1 MNTTQDTEFDY
12 QKYIKESAP
21 SPSEINRGTKARE
34 KRREAAKAWISQNS
48 DQDSAAH
55 SVSSKLSPSKEGA
68 NAMSQERRDNHLH
81 LPSLSITG
89 FRGIN
94 ELSIERL
101 GRVTLLAG
109 KNSVGK
115 TTVLDA
121 VRVYAA
127 RGHYTVLSE
136 LLESRQEYAIATTE
150 NHTVNRKFV
159 PDFAALF
166 HGRDVSRCARIS
178 IGPKSDIGQ
187 LRIEETPLDD
197 EQASSIEQILP
208 FSVQRGYT
216 QAFKVVFQDT
226 EQILPWVLPIQGSDA
241 ARTVERYGGSVYLYS
256 YNFLFEAEWP
266 SQIGCQPL
274 GPGLLSDK
282 EIVRFWN
289 AIALT
294 DDEDRAMQTMRL
306 ILGSDLERVAVIR
319 TDVSDVSSKKPEVE
333 YIQRVVVKLRGQAR
347 PVPLQSLGDGALH
360 LAGTALALANSRDGF
375 LLIDEVENGIHHSVQ
390 PDFWRMV
397 FKTAHANNVQVIATT
412 HSFDCVRGFAQA
424 TAECEEVEGA
434 LVRLERKD
442 EEMWAVEYSER
453 NLKAAAKQH
462 IEVR

>member
-1 MNTTQDTEFDY
+1 
-12 QKYIKESAP
+12 
-21 SPSEINRGTKARE
+21 
-34 KRREAAKAWISQNS
+34 
-48 DQDSAAH
+48 
-55 SVSSKLSPSKEGA
+55 
-68 NAMSQERRDNHLH
+68 MSQKRLDDRLH
-81 LPSLSITG
+81 LPSLSIEG
-89 FRGIN
+89 FRGIK

-121 VRVYAA
+121 VQVYAS
-127 RGHYTVLSE
+127 RGHERVLSE
-136 LLESRQEYAIATTE
+136 LLESRQEYAIADIE
-150 NHTVNRKFV
+150 EYHSMRRKFV

-178 IGPKSDIGQ
+178 VGPKSDTAQ
-187 LRIEETPLDD
+187 FRIEATSLRD
-197 EQASSIEQILP
+197 EQISNIGDLLSS
-208 FSVQRGYT
+208 SVTRGYT

-241 ARTVERYGGSVYLYS
+241 ARTVERYGGSAYLYS
-256 YNFLFEAEWP
+256 YSLLVGAEWP
-266 SQIGCQPL
+266 SPIGCQPL

-294 DDEDRAMQTMRL
+294 DDEDRAMQALRL
-306 ILGSDLERVAVIR
+306 ILGNDLERVAVIR
-319 TDVSDVSSKKPEVE
+319 DDVSDVSDEKSDVG
-333 YIQRVVVKLRGQAR
+333 YVQRVVAKLQGQAR

-375 LLIDEVENGIHHSVQ
+375 LLIDEAENGIHHSLQ
-390 PDFWRMV
+390 PDFWHMV

-424 TAECEEVEGA
+424 AVECEEAEGV
-434 LVRLERKD
+434 LMRIERKD
-442 EEMWAVEYSER
+442 GEMWAVEYSESDLR
-453 NLKAAAKQH
+453 IAAEQR

>member
-1 MNTTQDTEFDY
+1 
-12 QKYIKESAP
+12 
-21 SPSEINRGTKARE
+21 
-34 KRREAAKAWISQNS
+34 
-48 DQDSAAH
+48 
-55 SVSSKLSPSKEGA
+55 
-68 NAMSQERRDNHLH
+68 MSQERLNDRLH
-81 LPSLSITG
+81 LPSLSIEG
-89 FRGIN
+89 FRGIK

-101 GRVTLLAG
+101 GRVTLLAA

-121 VRVYAA
+121 VQVYAA
-127 RGHYTVLSE
+127 RGHERVLSE
-136 LLESRQEYAIATTE
+136 LLESRQEYAIADIE
-150 NHTVNRKFV
+150 EYHSMRRKFV

-178 IGPKSDIGQ
+178 VGPKSDTAQ
-187 LRIEETPLDD
+187 FRIEATSLRD
-197 EQASSIEQILP
+197 EQISNIGDLLSS
-208 FSVQRGYT
+208 SVTRGYT

-241 ARTVERYGGSVYLYS
+241 ARTVERYGGSAYLYS
-256 YNFLFEAEWP
+256 YSLLVGAEWP
-266 SQIGCQPL
+266 SPIGCQPL

-294 DDEDRAMQTMRL
+294 DDEDRAMQALRL
-306 ILGSDLERVAVIR
+306 ILGNDLERVAVIR
-319 TDVSDVSSKKPEVE
+319 DDVSDVSDEKSDVG
-333 YIQRVVVKLRGQAR
+333 YVQRVVAKLRGQAR

-375 LLIDEVENGIHHSVQ
+375 LLIDEAENGIHHSVQ

-397 FKTAHANNVQVIATT
+397 FGSAHANNVQVIATT

-424 TAECEEVEGA
+424 VVECEEAEGV
-434 LVRLERKD
+434 LVRIERKD

>member
-1 MNTTQDTEFDY
+1 
-12 QKYIKESAP
+12 
-21 SPSEINRGTKARE
+21 
-34 KRREAAKAWISQNS
+34 
-48 DQDSAAH
+48 
-55 SVSSKLSPSKEGA
+55 
-68 NAMSQERRDNHLH
+68 MSQERLDDRLH
-81 LPSLSITG
+81 LPSLSIKG
-89 FRGIN
+89 FRGIK

-127 RGHYTVLSE
+127 RGHERVLSK
-136 LLESRQEYAIATTE
+136 LLESRQEFAIAETE
-150 NHTVNRKFV
+150 DAHMNRKFV

-166 HGRDVSRCARIS
+166 YGRDVSRCARIL
-178 IGPKSDIGQ
+178 IGPKSDMGQ
-187 LRIEETPLDD
+187 LRIEETPLDN
-197 EQASSIEQILP
+197 EQASNIGDRLSFLFVP
-208 FSVQRGYT
+208 RGYT

-241 ARTVERYGGSVYLYS
+241 ARTVERYSGSAYLYS
-256 YNFLFEAEWP
+256 HSLLVEAKWP
-266 SQIGCQPL
+266 SPIGCQPL

-294 DDEDRAMQTMRL
+294 DDEDRAMQALRL

-319 TDVSDVSSKKPEVE
+319 DDVSDVSYEKPDIG
-333 YIQRVVVKLRGQAR
+333 YIQRVVAKLRGQAR
-347 PVPLQSLGDGALH
+347 PVPLKSLGDGALH

-375 LLIDEVENGIHHSVQ
+375 LLIDEAENGIHHSIQ
-390 PDFWRMV
+390 PDFWRMI

-424 TAECEEVEGA
+424 AVEYEEVEGV
-434 LVRLERKD
+434 LVRIERKD

-453 NLKAAAKQH
+453 NLKAAAKQSIG